1 MSSAGKTAAVTG
13 ASSGLGRAV
22 AREFR
27 RRGFTVI
34 ALCRHAPEADTAD
47 RFLAVDLTDAE
58 QRTRAAAAIEQEFGR
73 LDVLVNNAGI
83 GSYATW
89 EELSEEELRR
99 EFELDFF
106 APVELT
112 RALLPLL
119 EKSRGSIV
127 NISSVAAQIPVGC
140 MGAYNAVK
148 AALRMYSLTLRMEVA
163 GRGIHVLNVCPGRV
177 DTGFSSRAL
186 GGRKPPETPGRTASS
201 AEEFARKLFRAC
213 RARRRELIYP
223 GGTARQS
230 GSAAAFPAW
239 SNGSTAGSGI
249 WSDGASAGPG

>member
-1 MSSAGKTAAVTG
+1 MNSAGKIAVVTG

-186 GGRKPPETPGRTASS
+186 GGGSRRKRRGAPPP
-201 AEEFARKLFRAC
+201 
-213 RARRRELIYP
+213 ARRSLH
-223 GGTARQS
+223 GNS
-230 GSAAAFPAW
+230 SVPA
-239 SNGSTAGSGI
+239 GHAV
-249 WSDGASAGPG
+249 AS

>member
-1 MSSAGKTAAVTG
+1 MNPERKIAVVTG
-13 ASSGLGRAV
+13 ASSGLGSAV

-27 RRGFTVI
+27 RNGFTVV
-34 ALCRHAPEADTAD
+34 ALCRRAPEPEVAD
-47 RFLAVDLTDAE
+47 RFISTDLTDAE
-58 QRTRAAAAIEQEFGR
+58 SRASAAAAIEQEFGQV
-73 LDVLVNNAGI
+73 DVLVNNAGI

-112 RALLPLL
+112 RLLLPLIA
-119 EKSRGSIV
+119 ERRGSIV
-127 NISSVAAQIPVGC
+127 NISSVAAHVPVGC

-163 GRGIHVLNVCPGRV
+163 GRGIHVLNVCPGRI

-186 GGRKPPETPGRTASS
+186 GGRRPPETPGRTASS
-201 AEEFARKLFRAC
+201 AECFAGKLFNAC
-213 RARRRELIYP
+213 RKRRRELVYP
-223 GGTARQS
+223 GWYRPVIWFS
-230 GSAAAFPAW
+230 RCFPGVVERA
-239 SNGSTAGSGI
+239 NRRI
-249 WSDGASAGPG
+249 WHLG

>member
-1 MSSAGKTAAVTG
+1 MNNVTSPVAVVTG

-27 RRGFTVI
+27 RNGCTVI
-34 ALCRHAPEADTAD
+34 ALCRRAPEPETAD

-58 QRTRAAAAIEQEFGR
+58 QRARAAATIEQEFGR
-73 LDVLVNNAGI
+73 VDVLVNNAGI

-112 RALLPLL
+112 RLLQPSL
-119 EKSRGSIV
+119 EKAHGSIV
-127 NISSVAAQIPVGC
+127 NISSVAAHVPVGC

-163 GRGIHVLNVCPGRV
+163 GRGIHVLNVCPGRI
-177 DTGFSSRAL
+177 DTGFSTRAL
-186 GGRKPPETPGRTASS
+186 GGRRPPETPGRTSSS
-201 AEEFARKLFRAC
+201 AEVFAQKLFRAC
-213 RARRRELIYP
+213 RKHRRELVYP
-223 GGTARQS
+223 GWYRPVIWVARH
-230 GSAAAFPAW
+230 FPGVVERA
-239 SNGSTAGSGI
+239 NRRI
-249 WSDGASAGPG
+249 WRLK

>member
-1 MSSAGKTAAVTG
+1 MNHTGKIAVVTG

-27 RRGFTVI
+27 RNGCTVV
-34 ALCRHAPEADTAD
+34 ALCRRAPAPDTAD
-47 RFLAVDLTDAE
+47 RFLAVDLTDAA
-58 QRTRAAAAIEQEFGR
+58 QRTAAAAAIEREFGR
-73 LDVLVNNAGI
+73 VDVLVNNAGI

-112 RALLPLL
+112 RLLLPLL
-119 EKSRGSIV
+119 AQTGGSVV
-127 NISSVAAQIPVGC
+127 NISSVAAHVPVGC

-163 GRGIHVLNVCPGRV
+163 GRGIHVLNVCPGRI

-201 AEEFARKLFRAC
+201 AERFAEKLFFAC
-213 RARRRELIYP
+213 RKRRRELVYP
-223 GGTARQS
+223 GWYRPVIWFARC
-230 GSAAAFPAW
+230 FPGVVERANRRVW
-239 SNGSTAGSGI
+239 HLE
-249 WSDGASAGPG
+249 

>member
-1 MSSAGKTAAVTG
+1 MSSAGKTAVVTG

-201 AEEFARKLFRAC
+201 SEEFARKLFRAC

-223 GGTARQS
+223 GWYRPAIWFSRC
-230 GSAAAFPAW
+230 FPGVVERV
-239 SNGSTAGSGI
+239 NRRI
-249 WSDGASAGPG
+249 WHLE